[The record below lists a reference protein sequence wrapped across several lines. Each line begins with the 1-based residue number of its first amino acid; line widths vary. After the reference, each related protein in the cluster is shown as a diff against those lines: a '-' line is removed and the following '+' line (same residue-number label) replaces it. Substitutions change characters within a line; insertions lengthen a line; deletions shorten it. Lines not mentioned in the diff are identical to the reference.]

1 MSDVEPMPTVR
12 LADATS
18 VPALGLGT
26 WRMGDDARRGA
37 HELNALRA
45 GIEAGF
51 TLFDTAEMYGD
62 GGAETLLG
70 QAIAGRRDEMFVVS
84 KVYPHNAGARN
95 AVAACERS
103 LRRLGTDRLDLYLL
117 HWRSRIPLAETV
129 AAFERLRR
137 DGKILRWGVSNFDV
151 ADMNELLALPDG
163 PRCAVNQVL
172 YHLGERGI
180 EWDLAGLCKR
190 HRVALMAYSPLGEGA
205 LLRSRKLARI
215 SAAAGATPSQVA
227 LAWLLRRDDVIVIPQ
242 TSNVA
247 HVVENRAAASLRLS
261 EATLAKLDAAFP
273 PPSRSRPLA
282 VI

>member
-26 WRMGDDARRGA
+26 WRMGDDPRRRTD
-37 HELNALRA
+37 ELNALRA

-70 QAIAGRRDEMFVVS
+70 HAIAGRRDEMFVVS
-84 KVYPHNAGARN
+84 KVYPHNAGARS

-117 HWRSRIPLAETV
+117 HWRSRIPLSETV

-151 ADMNELLALPDG
+151 ADMNELLALADG

-205 LLRSRKLARI
+205 LLRSRRLARI
-215 SAAAGATPSQVA
+215 SAAAGTTPSQVA
-227 LAWLLRRDDVIVIPQ
+227 LAWLLRRDDVIAIPQ
-242 TSNVA
+242 TSNVE
-247 HVVENRAAASLRLS
+247 HVVENRAAVSVRLS